1 MAFLEEERIR
11 WDALPEESGDPE
23 IKRLK
28 EMLFKRESA
37 IIEQLKEMFDGG
49 PYSPQEINKLI
60 SESIVESALRDR
72 RIANAIAPIVEDVVS
87 SSMLTHKNDFVDI
100 LFPLMGPS
108 IRKSISENFRTM
120 LESFSRSIEN
130 AISWRG
136 IKWRFEALKSGK
148 SFSDVVFLH
157 TIVYRVEHIF
167 FVHSET
173 GFVLSH
179 LHNSDTDAQDADV
192 ISAMLTAISDFV
204 RDCFSGEKSDNLE
217 SLRMGQF
224 NIVIEAQRD
233 VYLACVIRGNPPIDF
248 GARVRNTLDHLV
260 SEFRPQI
267 NAFQGD
273 VSIFNQ
279 SIRYLE
285 ALLDERFVS
294 ESKRFPTWGKEVAIA
309 LAFLLLSFAG
319 YQTWQSLKSGWHIE
333 EAVSKLNSEPGIT
346 VMSADKIDNNW
357 RMTMLRDDLS
367 VNPERVI
374 EGNPEADNILFQITP
389 FVSLEKEIIIRR
401 IKNAIAL
408 PASVEMSFDDGVLTL
423 HGTASLIWIDNTR
436 KVLQNLPGIR
446 WIDTSGLSDPE
457 VNLLADI
464 IEHIEAVEIEFPLGQ
479 AVPVGK
485 NAVLLEELVDSLVDL
500 EFQAGK
506 LGLIPT
512 LSVYGHAD
520 RVGNVKFN
528 YDISLAR
535 SQMLAA
541 MLYAKGSTI
550 PISIYGMG
558 SQYPAHN
565 NGEERSNRRIELKVK
580 LVQMPQVQQLK
591 RSG

>member
-1 MAFLEEERIR
+1 MASLEEERIR

-28 EMLFKRESA
+28 ELLFKRESA
-37 IIEQLKEMFDGG
+37 IVEQLKAMFDKG
-49 PYSPQEINKLI
+49 PYSPREINKLI
-60 SESIVESALRDR
+60 SESIVQSALKDR

-87 SSMLTHKNDFVDI
+87 NSMHTHKNDFVDI

-120 LESFSRSIEN
+120 LENFSRSIEN

-136 IKWRFEALKSGK
+136 IKWRLEALKSGK

-179 LHNSDTDAQDADV
+179 LHNSGADAQDADV

-204 RDCFSGEKSDNLE
+204 RDCFAGEKSDNLE

-224 NIVIEAQRD
+224 NIVIEAQKD
-233 VYLACVIRGNPPIDF
+233 VYLACVIRGNPPADF
-248 GARVRNTLDHLV
+248 GARVRGTLDSLV

-267 NAFQGD
+267 NAFKGD
-273 VSIFNQ
+273 ASLFNQ

-285 ALLDERFVS
+285 ALLDEQFAG
-294 ESKRFPTWGKEVAIA
+294 ESKRFPTWGKEVVAA
-309 LAFLLLSFAG
+309 LAVLLLSFAG
-319 YQTWQSLKSGWHIE
+319 YQTWYSLKSGWYIE
-333 EAVSKLNSEPGIT
+333 EAVNKLNSEPGIT
-346 VMSADKIDNNW
+346 VMSTDKIDDNW
-357 RMTMLRDDLS
+357 RMIMLRDDLS
-367 VNPERVI
+367 ADPERVI
-374 EGNPEADNILFQITP
+374 EGNPEADRILFQITP
-389 FVSLEKEIIIRR
+389 FVSLEKAIVLRR
-401 IKNAIAL
+401 IRNAIAL
-408 PASVEMSFDDGVLTL
+408 PATVDMTFDDGVLTL
-423 HGTASLIWIDNTR
+423 SGTASLIWIDNTR
-436 KVLQNLPGIR
+436 KILQNLPGIR
-446 WIDTSGLSDPE
+446 WINTSGLSDPD
-457 VNLLADI
+457 VSLLADI
-464 IEHIEAVEIEFPLGQ
+464 IEQIEAVEIEFPLGQ

-506 LGLIPT
+506 LGLVPT

-520 RVGNVKFN
+520 RVGNVNFN
-528 YDISLAR
+528 YNISIAR
-535 SQMLAA
+535 SQTLAA
-541 MLYAKGSTI
+541 MLYARGSTI

-558 SQYPAHN
+558 SQYPSHN
-565 NGEERSNRRIELKVK
+565 GNAQSNRRIELKVK
-580 LVQMPQVQQLK
+580 LVQMPQVLQIK
-591 RSG
+591 RSEQ